1 MTVCLNFS
9 KNKIY
14 VHKIIFQKE
23 GTLCKFHINIYLESF
38 YIYLLYQ
45 LFSVIYS
52 EEYFHFYTWTSH
64 WTAGSSVKPSIQG
77 KWALD
82 PWLWSD
88 ILLFIFAT
96 KWLLAFSYMNALIS
110 PISWCFFLFCSFLS
124 ALCYWGD
131 TI

>member
-1 MTVCLNFS
+1 ML
-9 KNKIY
+9 
-14 VHKIIFQKE
+14 
-23 GTLCKFHINIYLESF
+23 KFFEKQSTSTKLVSRKRVRYISFTSTFIWNNF

-45 LFSVIYS
+45 LFSIIYS

-64 WTAGSSVKPSIQG
+64 WTTGSSVKPSIQG
-77 KWALD
+77 KWALG

-96 KWLLAFSYMNALIS
+96 KWLLAFSYMNTLIS
-110 PISWCFFLFCSFLS
+110 PISWYFFLFWSFLS

>member
-1 MTVCLNFS
+1 ML
-9 KNKIY
+9 
-14 VHKIIFQKE
+14 
-23 GTLCKFHINIYLESF
+23 KFFEKQSTSTKLVSRKRVRYISFTSTFIWNNF

-45 LFSVIYS
+45 LFSIIYS

-64 WTAGSSVKPSIQG
+64 WTTGSSVKPSIQG
-77 KWALD
+77 KWALG

-96 KWLLAFSYMNALIS
+96 KWLLAFSYMNTLIS
-110 PISWCFFLFCSFLS
+110 PISWYFFLFCSFLS